1 MSSDLPKVIITDF
14 INDSLSIE
22 KEVLAG
28 IANVEAFDAYDELE
42 LHGKIESAKAV
53 MLYHNLSLSATT
65 IERLTRCE
73 LIVRCGVGFDNVDH
87 AFARQKGIAV
97 ANVPDYGTEEVA
109 DSAIGMALALSRGI
123 HFFNQ
128 RMRSDPD
135 PWMYN
140 VSQPLYRHRGRV
152 FGIVGMGRIGTATAR
167 RALAMGMD
175 VRFYDPLKPDGYD
188 KANGIKR
195 VESLEELMKESF
207 ILSLHCPLNEES
219 KHLINAKTLQWMPK
233 GSYLVNTSRGEVVDT
248 TAIPDAIASGRL
260 AGAAIDV
267 LAEEPP
273 SPENPLLIAWRDKTH
288 PAYER
293 LLINPHSAFY
303 CEEGLEDMRRKG
315 AEACRRALTGTRLRN
330 VIN

>member
-1 MSSDLPKVIITDF
+1 MSQALPKVVITDF

-22 KEVLAG
+22 KEVLEGVAT
-28 IANVEAFDAYDELE
+28 VEAFDAYDEMA

-53 MLYHNLSLSATT
+53 MLYHNLSLSAAT
-65 IERLTRCE
+65 IERLEDCD

-87 AFARQKGIAV
+87 AFARQRGIPV

-109 DSAIGMALALSRGI
+109 DSAIGMALALTRGI
-123 HFFNQ
+123 HFYNQ
-128 RMRSDPD
+128 RMRSSPE
-135 PWMYN
+135 PWMYH
-140 VSQPLYRHRGRV
+140 VSPSLYRHRGRV

-175 VRFYDPLKPDGYD
+175 VRFYDPFKPDGYD
-188 KANGIKR
+188 KANGVTR
-195 VESLEELMKESF
+195 VETLEELMRESF

-219 KHLINAKTLQWMPK
+219 RHLVNAQTLQWLPE
-233 GSYLVNTSRGEVVDT
+233 GSYLVNTSRGDVVDT
-248 TAIPDAIASGRL
+248 DAIPEALASGRL

-273 SPENPLLIAWRDKTH
+273 SPTNTLLVAWRDPNH

-315 AEACRRALTGTRLRN
+315 AEACRRALLGERLRN
-330 VIN
+330 IIN